1 MELYISIII
10 NIVLLFILIARS
22 GKSNSV
28 QIEEKIVYVPEI
40 RYRDKIEYVDRVVYQ
55 DRVVK
60 EYVQSSGKVVVNNNF
75 AKTEKN
81 VKKPTRKKATTA
93 KPEPIKP
100 KETNSK
106 REEILRELEILRSKK
121 KKSKQDLEAIYT
133 LEMVLPNIK

>member
-22 GKSNSV
+22 GKSNSL

-40 RYRDKIEYVDRVVYQ
+40 RYRDKIEYIDRIVYQ
-55 DRVVK
+55 DKIVK
-60 EYVQSSGKVVVNNNF
+60 EYVQGSGKVVVNNNF
-75 AKTEKN
+75 NNTEKK
-81 VKKPTRKKATTA
+81 VKKPVRKKVNTV
-93 KPEPIKP
+93 KSEPVKL
-100 KETNSK
+100 KQTNSK
-106 REEILRELEILRSKK
+106 REEILNELEILRSKK